1 MEYTVDLE
9 YENSRIYIILKKIF
23 KNEKLSIFLEL

>member
-9 YENSRIYIILKKIF
+9 YEKIIKILKKVEFEIKYF
-23 KNEKLSIFLEL
+23 VSDF